1 MRLLLA
7 AVLLTLA
14 AGTPVRAHQIES
26 ALEYLDGDLELST
39 RFSNGEP
46 AAGAVV
52 RLLQADGTPGEELG
66 RTDASGQIRL
76 DLNGVKD
83 GRYDLQVD
91 GGPGHRDYLEVPV
104 QAGRVKLDEVVQS
117 PIVLV
122 VVGLLVN
129 VQRRRNHPG
138 MTPGTGSEALDRMV
152 ERLGGTADP
161 KRATSTSS
169 GSPRNSIRCPR
180 ISRPTTS
187 RCGAAFPR
195 CSFGVI

>member
-1 MRLLLA
+1 MRPFLA
-7 AVLLTLA
+7 GVLLTIA
-14 AGTPVRAHQIES
+14 AGQPLQAHQIES

-52 RLLQADGTPGEELG
+52 RLLQSDGTPGEELG

-122 VVGLLVN
+122 LVGLLVN
-129 VQRRRNHPG
+129 VQRRR
-138 MTPGTGSEALDRMV
+138 
-152 ERLGGTADP
+152 
-161 KRATSTSS
+161 KRHHA
-169 GSPRNSIRCPR
+169 
-180 ISRPTTS
+180 
-187 RCGAAFPR
+187 
-195 CSFGVI
+195 